1 MGLANKLPWWARVAG
16 KLMLSRL
23 PVPYRFWSRL
33 GLFRH
38 GDMNVPERARGTFSG
53 YFAKAQSVRRLAPG
67 FTSLELGP
75 GDSVLAGLA
84 ARAAGAGRI
93 WLVDAGDFAETDVEA
108 CKALAGQLRADPAG
122 SCLPDIAGCRD
133 LDEILRRCDVAYLTE
148 GVAALA
154 RIPTASVDFFW
165 SQVVLEH
172 VPAREFDAL
181 LKELRRIAK
190 DDAIGVHGVDF
201 RDHIGGGLNSLR
213 FGERLWESRW
223 FRNSGFYTN
232 RIRCREMIGKFEA
245 AGFSVKVLGE
255 TRWPDLP
262 LRREQMAPAFRGL
275 SDEELLI
282 AEAELLVR
290 PRT

>member
-1 MGLANKLPWWARVAG
+1 MGLANRLPWWARLGG
-16 KLMLSRL
+16 KLVLSRL

-38 GDMNVPERARGTFSG
+38 GDMNIPERALATFGS
-53 YFAKAQSVRRLAPG
+53 YFAKAQVARCFEPG

-84 ARAAGAGRI
+84 ARASGAASV
-93 WLVDAGDFAETDVEA
+93 WLVDAGAFADTDVKA
-108 CKALAGQLRADPAG
+108 CQSMAELLRNDTTG
-122 SCLPDIAGCRD
+122 LPDISGCKD
-133 LDEILRRCDVAYLTE
+133 IETVLRRCDISYLTD

-172 VPAREFDAL
+172 VPAAEFDAL
-181 LKELRRIAK
+181 LKELRRVVK
-190 DDAIGVHGVDF
+190 EDAVGVHGVDF

-213 FGERLWESRW
+213 FGERLWESDW

-232 RIRCREMIGKFEA
+232 RIRCRDMIRRFES
-245 AGFSVKVLGE
+245 AGFAVEVLGE
-255 TRWPDLP
+255 TPWPALP
-262 LRREQMAPAFRGL
+262 LSRDRMAPAFRGL
-275 SDEELLI
+275 ADEELLI
-282 AEAELLVR
+282 AEVELLVR

>member
-1 MGLANKLPWWARVAG
+1 MNRLPWWGRLGG
-16 KLMLSRL
+16 KLVLSRL

-38 GDMNVPERARGTFSG
+38 GDMNIPERALATFGS
-53 YFAKAQSVRRLAPG
+53 YFAKAQAARRYERG

-84 ARAAGAGRI
+84 ARANGAASV
-93 WLVDAGDFAETDVEA
+93 WLVDAGAFADTDVKA
-108 CKALAGQLRADPAG
+108 CQSMAGLLRADTAG
-122 SCLPDIAGCRD
+122 LPDISGCKD
-133 LDEILRRCDVAYLTE
+133 LDAVLRRCDIAYLTD

-172 VPAREFDAL
+172 VPGAEFDAML
-181 LKELRRIAK
+181 SELRRVAK
-190 DDAIGVHGVDF
+190 DNAVGVHGVDF

-213 FGERLWESRW
+213 FGERLWESDW

-232 RIRCREMIGKFEA
+232 RIRCRDMIRRFES
-245 AGFSVKVLGE
+245 AGFAVEVLGE
-255 TRWPDLP
+255 TRWPALP
-262 LRREQMAPAFRGL
+262 LSRDRMAPAFRGL
-275 SDEELLI
+275 AEEELLI

-290 PRT
+290 PMT